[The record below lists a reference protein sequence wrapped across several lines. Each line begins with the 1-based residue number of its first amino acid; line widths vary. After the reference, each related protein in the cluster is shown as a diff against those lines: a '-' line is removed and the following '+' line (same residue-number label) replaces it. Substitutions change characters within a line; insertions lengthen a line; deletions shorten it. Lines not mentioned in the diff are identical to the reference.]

1 MCAFYD
7 CLSLVLFRIGSF
19 SDESCRISRPD
30 FVVGYVFC
38 YYRTS
43 PDNSSPADGYGL
55 ADNRMSTYKCI
66 FFDMY
71 GNIFIVG
78 FRGQD
83 KVRQNECSG
92 GNDHSLFNKDLFW
105 IQRIKTYIFAYECVT
120 RGFDFYPT
128 PFAQEKSDPY

>member
-1 MCAFYD
+1 
-7 CLSLVLFRIGSF
+7 
-19 SDESCRISRPD
+19 
-30 FVVGYVFC
+30 
-38 YYRTS
+38 
-43 PDNSSPADGYGL
+43 
-55 ADNRMSTYKCI
+55 
-66 FFDMY
+66 MY

-120 RGFDFYPT
+120 RGFDFSPPHLHKRGLIPT
-128 PFAQEKSDPY
+128 EFMGRC